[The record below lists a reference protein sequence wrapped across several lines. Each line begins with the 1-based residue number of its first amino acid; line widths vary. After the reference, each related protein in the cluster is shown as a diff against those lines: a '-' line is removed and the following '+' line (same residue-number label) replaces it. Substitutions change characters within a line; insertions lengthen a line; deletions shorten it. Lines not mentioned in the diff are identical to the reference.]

1 MVEFSNNVY
10 YFPYQL
16 DVRTCPKNASTSLKN
31 FYYSVMWY
39 KQKVK
44 VSHIFKK
51 WQDDP
56 LHDINYIRRGPTS
69 WREQQVWNKASLS
82 DWPFRP
88 DSTRMAVKR
97 DPVDRF
103 LSSVEYLQGVA
114 YRNRKVDDPLVWK
127 VSSRPWNKFYRH
139 LRSAIDDVEKG
150 RVFDVHLL
158 PQTKYMGYIDQYH
171 YVYDIS
177 EMELMYKNIF
187 GIVGLNWEEYESK
200 HVHYHHNPSS
210 KTSDD
215 RLKELREE
223 GKWIRMKMTTRHK
236 RKLISDDLTERD
248 RARIKKL
255 YKIDYDNGW
264 Y

>member
-10 YFPYQL
+10 YFPYEL

-39 KQKVK
+39 KQKAKMLSIV
-44 VSHIFKK
+44 KK
-51 WQDDP
+51 WSEDP
-56 LHDINYIRRGPTS
+56 LHDIHYFRRGPRN
-69 WREQQVWNKASLS
+69 WREQQVWNKASFA

-88 DSTRMAVKR
+88 NSTRMAVKR

-103 LSSVEYLQGVA
+103 LSCVEYLQA
-114 YRNRKVDDPLVWK
+114 MANKNSKIDDPLVWK
-127 VSSRPWNKFYRH
+127 VSSRPWDKFYRH
-139 LRSAIDDVEKG
+139 LRNAIDDVEQG

-158 PQTKYMGYIDQYH
+158 PQTKYMGHIDQYH

-177 EMELMYKNIF
+177 EMELMYKDIF
-187 GIVGLNWEEYESK
+187 GIVGLNWGDYKSEN
-200 HVHYHHNPSS
+200 VHYHHNPSS
-210 KTSDD
+210 KTSSD
-215 RLKELREE
+215 RLEELKEE
-223 GKWIRMKMTTRHK
+223 GKSLGRTRTRHK
-236 RKLISDDLTERD
+236 RKVISDDLTERD